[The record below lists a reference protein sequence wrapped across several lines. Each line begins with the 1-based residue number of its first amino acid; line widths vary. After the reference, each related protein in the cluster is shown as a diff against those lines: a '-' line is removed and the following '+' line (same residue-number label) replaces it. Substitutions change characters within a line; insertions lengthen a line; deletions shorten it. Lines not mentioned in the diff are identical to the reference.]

1 MGTNAQCSSSVATH
15 HREDGALPQ
24 LMCYSLC
31 MFTTAIVTTCL
42 GDDITAVSVVMQS
55 DGVTALMIAAESGHV
70 NVVKILIERKADVNK
85 LTEVIMYILF
95 ILVVATYMC
104 ICS

>member
-1 MGTNAQCSSSVATH
+1 
-15 HREDGALPQ
+15 
-24 LMCYSLC
+24 

-55 DGVTALMIAAESGHV
+55 DGVTALMLAALSGHV
-70 NVVKILIERKADVNK
+70 NVVKTLIERKADVNM
-85 LTEVIMYILF
+85 LTEVIMYILI
-95 ILVVATYMC
+95 ILAVATYTC

>member
-1 MGTNAQCSSSVATH
+1 MLKKGSIIYSSL
-15 HREDGALPQ
+15 ALPQ

-42 GDDITAVSVVMQS
+42 GDDITVVSVVMQS
-55 DGVTALMIAAESGHV
+55 GGVTALMLAALKGHV
-70 NVVKILIERKADVNK
+70 NVVKTLIERKADVNM

-95 ILVVATYMC
+95 ILVVATYTC
-104 ICS
+104 ICL

>member
-1 MGTNAQCSSSVATH
+1 MGTNAQCSTSVATH

-55 DGVTALMIAAESGHV
+55 DGVTALMIAALRGHV
-70 NVVKILIERKADVNK
+70 NVVKTLIERKADVNM
-85 LTEVIMYILF
+85 LTEVITYILF
-95 ILVVATYMC
+95 ILL
-104 ICS
+104 

>member
-1 MGTNAQCSSSVATH
+1 MKKKRC
-15 HREDGALPQ
+15 RDGVICVVLYALSFLQ

-31 MFTTAIVTTCL
+31 MFTTAIVTTCW

-55 DGVTALMIAAESGHV
+55 DGVTALMLAALSGHV
-70 NVVKILIERKADVNK
+70 NVVKTLIERKADVNK
-85 LTEVIMYILF
+85 LAEVIMYILF
-95 ILVVATYMC
+95 ILVVATYTC